1 MCTEIYGGNFI
12 YYDVVPRKKVDKSN
26 LDDLE
31 DLAESRPSLSS
42 PSRPEKNK
50 QLKVETSK
58 NIVMLLHY
66 LPHP

>member
-1 MCTEIYGGNFI
+1 MVGEIYGGNFI
-12 YYDVVPRKKVDKSN
+12 SYDVVPRKKVDKSN

-50 QLKVETSK
+50 QL
-58 NIVMLLHY
+58 
-66 LPHP
+66 